1 MVGGAGRPVREALRA
16 VGSFSAVLT
25 AEGATGAG
33 PALVS
38 ASLVAEVAAA
48 ERRTGGCALDE
59 ARLLI
64 AAEALFPVSPVFSV
78 LLSESAATLFVTGV
92 PNVRDIAPDRA
103 SSRVP
108 RVEEVI
114 SAPAAPAAWKPPR
127 DASTSRESPPSAD
140 SRRTTARRRPWPRR
154 FPAGSARPD
163 VARPARR
170 ARSLMHPRRTPTRTA
185 RRPRGGPPRRRPR
198 PPRDG
203 RRRRRR
209 CASISS

>member
-1 MVGGAGRPVREALRA
+1 MTMGALLVWTERTGAFLVGGAGRPVREALRA

-33 PALVS
+33 PGLVS
-38 ASLVAEVAAA
+38 ASFVAEVAAA

-114 SAPAAPAAWKPPR
+114 SAPAAPAAPRLPPALAAAFS
-127 DASTSRESPPSAD
+127 ASLCAFHSSSFL
-140 SRRTTARRRPWPRR
+140 RRSSTA
-154 FPAGSARPD
+154 
-163 VARPARR
+163 
-170 ARSLMHPRRTPTRTA
+170 
-185 RRPRGGPPRRRPR
+185 
-198 PPRDG
+198 
-203 RRRRRR
+203 
-209 CASISS
+209 AS